1 MKIFSKNLQIIIFNP
16 FLTRVE
22 RCRARANT
30 SFRFEGARITLLQ
43 FCAGLQSACTI
54 AENSES
60 VRKSNLTAKISFV
73 LAYRALVPLYKT
85 QNQIHPAPQAKILRI
100 CTSKCKILPPPQAI
114 FFADLHFSNAK
125 SYRESAY

>member
-1 MKIFSKNLQIIIFNP
+1 MFEKRNKIFSKNLQIIIFNP

-60 VRKSNLTAKISFV
+60 VRKLNLTAKISFV

-85 QNQIHPAPQAKILRI
+85 QNQIHPAAHGSHYYSFVLV
-100 CTSKCKILPPPQAI
+100 
-114 FFADLHFSNAK
+114 
-125 SYRESAY
+125 YRALVPLQKTQNQ

>member
-1 MKIFSKNLQIIIFNP
+1 MFACGGLYILVPEYINRVCTRIV

-22 RCRARANT
+22 RCRARVNT

-60 VRKSNLTAKISFV
+60 VWKSKLTAKSSFM

-85 QNQIHPAPQAKILRI
+85 QNQIHLAPQAN
-100 CTSKCKILPPPQAI
+100 
-114 FFADLHFSNAK
+114 FFVDLHFSNAK